1 MKVLYFTFLFCIT
14 HLSPVLALESPQLS
28 EKLCQNAEEHLKV
41 EVIQVE
47 HQNFS
52 NKAYAQIYVKARVK
66 VLSVRRSHND
76 LKYNYQI
83 NLNYLHSYKKHED
96 GTPAPGPSI
105 LPILENGQ
113 ILTVFLNRI
122 EGIKNT
128 YKPAALGRS
137 FQF

>member
-1 MKVLYFTFLFCIT
+1 MKILYFFFIFLIA
-14 HLSPVLALESPQLS
+14 HLSPVFAVESPQLS
-28 EKLCQNAEEHLKV
+28 EKLRQNAEEHLKV
-41 EVIQVE
+41 EVIHVE

-52 NKAYAQIYVKARVK
+52 HQAYVEIYVKARVK
-66 VLSVRRSHND
+66 VLSVKRSRNA

-83 NLNYLHSYKKHED
+83 NLNYLHHYKQQED
-96 GTPAPGPSI
+96 GKPAPGPSI

-113 ILTVFLNRI
+113 ILIVFLNKI
-122 EGIKNT
+122 EGMRNT

>member
-1 MKVLYFTFLFCIT
+1 MKILYFLFIFLIT
-14 HLSPVLALESPQLS
+14 YLSPVLAVESPQLS
-28 EKLCQNAEEHLKV
+28 EKLHRNAEEHLKV

-52 NKAYAQIYVKARVK
+52 HKAYVEIYVKARVK
-66 VLSVRRSHND
+66 VLSVRRSCNA

-83 NLNYLHSYKKHED
+83 NLNYLHSYKQQED

-122 EGIKNT
+122 EGMRNT